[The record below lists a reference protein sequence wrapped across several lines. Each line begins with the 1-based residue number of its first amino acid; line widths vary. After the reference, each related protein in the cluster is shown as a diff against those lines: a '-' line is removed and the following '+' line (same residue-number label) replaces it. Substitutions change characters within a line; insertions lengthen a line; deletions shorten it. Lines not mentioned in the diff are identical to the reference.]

1 MLEIIM
7 SAETTIATEA
17 VNAAEASGGLGML
30 GINLK
35 IFIAQLVNF
44 LIVLLVLWKWA
55 FKPLARGLEARSEK
69 IERGLKDAEAAEKRL
84 QKIDEERKLVLA
96 KTEKEAT
103 KVLEEARHEA
113 ETKQKEII
121 EKAKREV
128 ERVVAQGRGSLK
140 QEKEAMVREA
150 RKDVVEIAIAAV
162 EKILK
167 EKVDEKKSRSLAEEV
182 VRKLT

>member
-1 MLEIIM
+1 M
-7 SAETTIATEA
+7 STETTIATEA
-17 VNAAEASGGLGML
+17 VSAAEASGGLGML

-44 LIVLLVLWKWA
+44 AIVLLVLWKWA

-69 IERGLKDAEAAEKRL
+69 IEKGLKDAEAAGERL
-84 QKIDEERKLVLA
+84 KKIEEERKAVLA
-96 KTEKEAT
+96 KTEKNAT
-103 KVLEEARHEA
+103 SLMEDARKEA
-113 ETKQKEII
+113 ETKQKEMV
-121 EKAKREV
+121 EKAKQEV
-128 ERVVAQGRGSLK
+128 ERVVAQGRGALK
-140 QEKEAMVREA
+140 SEKEAMVREA
-150 RKDVVEIAIAAV
+150 RKDMVEIAVAAV